1 MAQHAL
7 GREDDEWLA
16 PRTAR
21 LPAQH
26 MKILGSRRRLAN
38 LHVVFRGELHEALQA
53 RAGMLW
59 SLALVAVRQ
68 KHHEPRRKVPLV
80 LARAD
85 ELVDDDLCAVGE
97 IPALRFPHNE
107 RLGIAAAESVFEPQA
122 TRLGKRRVV
131 NLAESLLLGKM
142 RESEVVVLRLRVD
155 QNRVAL
161 VERAALGVLSRE
173 AHGIPLE
180 KHGAESQRFGKAV
193 IDGTLA
199 VAHFR
204 ALFEKFHNFWV
215 DVKPFGQA
223 T

>member
-7 GREDDEWLA
+7 GREDDERLA

-26 MKILGSRRRLAN
+26 MKILRSRRRLAN
-38 LHVVFRGELHEALQA
+38 LHVVFRGELHEARQP

-68 KHHEPRRKVPLV
+68 KHHQPRRKVPLV
-80 LARAD
+80 LTRAD

-97 IPALRFPHNE
+97 IPELRFPQNE
-107 RLGIAAAESVFEPQA
+107 RLGIVTAKSIFESQAA
-122 TRLGKRRVV
+122 RLGKRRVV

-142 RESEVVVLRLRVD
+142 REGEVVVLRLRVD

-180 KHGAESQRFGKAV
+180 KHGAERQRFGKAV

-199 VAHFR
+199 VADLR
-204 ALFEKFHNFWV
+204 A
-215 DVKPFGQA
+215 
-223 T
+223 

>member
-7 GREDDEWLA
+7 GCEDDEWLA

-26 MKILGSRRRLAN
+26 VEILGGGRRLAN
-38 LHVVFRGELHEALQA
+38 LHVVFRGELHEAFQT

-68 KHHEPRRKVPLV
+68 KHHQPRRQIPFI

-85 ELVDDDLCAVGE
+85 ELVDDHLRAIDE
-97 IPALRFPHNE
+97 IPELRFPQNE
-107 RLGIAAAESVFEPQA
+107 RLGVVAAESVFETEA

-142 RESEVVVLRLRVD
+142 REREVVVLRLRV
-155 QNRVAL
+155 NEHGVAL
-161 VERAALGVLSRE
+161 AEGAALRILSRK

-180 KHGAESQRFGKAV
+180 KHGAECQRFGKAV

-199 VAHFR
+199 
-204 ALFEKFHNFWV
+204 
-215 DVKPFGQA
+215 G
-223 T
+223 